1 VGREL
6 DRPLARTLARELRR
20 SGALTRATRALAARD
35 RSRQALE
42 RRLGAAGVAAAA
54 RAEALDALERAGL
67 VDDARFA
74 AGRAEALAERGWGDE
89 GIRAE
94 LEREGIEGE
103 AAATAIAGLEPERE
117 RAGRL
122 ISLRGA
128 SPATARYLAGRGF
141 GEDAVEAAL
150 DGVVAWDA

>member
-1 VGREL
+1 V
-6 DRPLARTLARELRR
+6 
-20 SGALTRATRALAARD
+20 RD

-42 RRLGAAGVAAAA
+42 QRLRAAGVAAAP

-74 AGRAEALAERGWGDE
+74 AGRAEVLAGRSWGDG

-94 LEREGIEGE
+94 LEREGVQGE
-103 AAATAIAGLEPERE
+103 AAQAAIAGLEPEQE
-117 RAGRL
+117 RASRL
-122 ISLRGA
+122 VSLRGRSA
-128 SPATARYLAGRGF
+128 ATARYLAARGF

-150 DGVVAWDA
+150 DGVVASDA